1 MIHSGAI
8 VGAMVNYLN
17 LERRLR
23 PLNLDVE
30 MRDFVAAGAAAG
42 VSAAFGAP
50 IGAVLFAVEE
60 GASHMT
66 PRQPEWL
73 SAMFDELRVFCRVAM
88 MPKHTE
94 PSKC

>member
-8 VGAMVNYLN
+8 VGAMVSHLN

-50 IGAVLFAVEE
+50 VGAVLFAVEE

-66 PRQPEWL
+66 PRYL
-73 SAMFDELRVFCRVAM
+73 ADTSDDEHPFPLQLRISVNSVFW
-88 MPKHTE
+88 K
-94 PSKC
+94 